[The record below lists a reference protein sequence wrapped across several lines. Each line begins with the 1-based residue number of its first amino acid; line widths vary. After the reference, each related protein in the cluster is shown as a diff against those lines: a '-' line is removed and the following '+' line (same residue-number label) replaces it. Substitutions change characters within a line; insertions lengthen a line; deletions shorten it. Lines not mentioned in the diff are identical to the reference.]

1 MDENT
6 NLIDIL
12 LEDEEQNNEE
22 QEESDGFS
30 EGGEDDPGDDS
41 VNLHRTFDENG
52 TLKPF
57 KSVFECNEITTMMD
71 VSDNNT
77 LNENLYG
84 LMSIIA
90 VDSVTGAVTLNK
102 GELYCTFALKF
113 QESTDNLHLNAMH
126 VSGFLSAFP
135 NNELPKQFV

>member
-22 QEESDGFS
+22 EEESDGFS
-30 EGGEDDPGDDS
+30 EGGEDDPEDDS

-52 TLKPF
+52 TLKSF
-57 KSVFECNEITTMMD
+57 KSVFECNEITTLMD
-71 VSDNNT
+71 VSDVNT

-102 GELYCTFALKF
+102 GELYCTYLKLK
-113 QESTDNLHLNAMH
+113 ESMDNVHLKAMH
-126 VSGFLSAFP
+126 ATGFLSAFP
-135 NNELPKQFV
+135 NNELSKQFV

>member
-1 MDENT
+1 
-6 NLIDIL
+6 
-12 LEDEEQNNEE
+12 
-22 QEESDGFS
+22 
-30 EGGEDDPGDDS
+30 
-41 VNLHRTFDENG
+41 
-52 TLKPF
+52 
-57 KSVFECNEITTMMD
+57 MMD

-113 QESTDNLHLNAMH
+113 QESTDNLHLKAMH